1 MQILVC
7 LKQVPEKDSRF
18 KINDSSN
25 GILEDD
31 LVFETNESDIYA
43 LEEALRLKEK
53 FGGEVVVLSLG
64 DERVLK
70 TIKSGLAMG
79 ADRAFHLTDPRFR
92 NSDAFVIANAI
103 ALAIKDQKFEVI
115 FTGVQSDDLAFAQT
129 GTILAQLLGWNHA
142 TIVMDVEVIEEGKKL
157 RVKREL
163 ESNLFEVVEIAVP
176 AVLTIQSGINQPRY
190 ATLKG
195 IMQAKKKEIRSLS
208 AQDLGMA
215 LQEAAGPRREDAR
228 GGLRDRHQH
237 HRRPPADWPG
247 RPDHTG
253 AAPSRPRSALSPAP
267 TRCSGVC
274 LPAHRWPARAS
285 AAPLRL
291 PRAGS
296 LR

>member
-18 KINDSSN
+18 KINDSAS

-31 LVFETNESDIYA
+31 LVFETNESDVYA

-53 FGGEVVVLSLG
+53 LGGEVVVLSLG
-64 DERVLK
+64 GERVLK

-79 ADRAFHLTDPRFR
+79 ADRAFHLADPGFR
-92 NSDAFVIANAI
+92 DSDAFVIANAI
-103 ALAIKDQKFEVI
+103 ARAIKDQKFDVI

-142 TIVMDVEVIEEGKKL
+142 TIVMEVEVIGEGKNL
-157 RVKREL
+157 RVRREL
-163 ESNLFEVVEIAVP
+163 ESNLFEVVELGVP

-195 IMQAKKKEIRSLS
+195 IMQAKKKEIRTLN

-215 LQEAAGPRREDAR
+215 PQELGKPGSKVDHRKLFFPEKKKKTLLIEGTPEEAARILIEKLHKEAKV
-228 GGLRDRHQH
+228 L
-237 HRRPPADWPG
+237 
-247 RPDHTG
+247 
-253 AAPSRPRSALSPAP
+253 
-267 TRCSGVC
+267 
-274 LPAHRWPARAS
+274 
-285 AAPLRL
+285 
-291 PRAGS
+291 
-296 LR
+296 